1 MTSKESK
8 PLLAWFTLA
17 IENGASSASGL
28 DSNRPLTS
36 HVALCANNCHWLR
49 GEIVIE
55 PDNIFNLI
63 MSRCAQNTFA
73 NFTQNFSPRL
83 HHADATNQ
91 MRKAQPCV
99 NDMYWYRVADMIQK
113 QALNPCTTYLTST
126 ESSMKSLPQSLL
138 ASFHAWLVVRSLDPH
153 NCSSWR
159 SCGLHRNR
167 PLTSFTQV
175 VKLDMS
181 RYAQNNCH

>member
-28 DSNRPLTS
+28 PRNRPLTS

-63 MSRCAQNTFA
+63 MSRYAQNTFA

-83 HHADATNQ
+83 QHAN
-91 MRKAQPCV
+91 
-99 NDMYWYRVADMIQK
+99 
-113 QALNPCTTYLTST
+113 ALTKWEKPN
-126 ESSMKSLPQSLL
+126 L
-138 ASFHAWLVVRSLDPH
+138 ASTTCTGTELQTWFRSRRWILAPPTWQAQRAAWSRFHRACLQAFTHDSL
-153 NCSSWR
+153 
-159 SCGLHRNR
+159 
-167 PLTSFTQV
+167 
-175 VKLDMS
+175 
-181 RYAQNNCH
+181 